1 MKLLVVTAL
10 VLGLA
15 GAAMAAPPQPVPKF
29 PKFPGGWSHADV
41 NVIVRRVPHTLTL
54 DRGRIAQ
61 VSTTQ
66 LTLREQDG
74 SLPTIPITADT
85 IVTILGRPATILDL
99 RRKEM
104 VETLRVDGGPAVR
117 VRVTA
122 R

>member
-1 MKLLVVTAL
+1 MKLLVVAAL

-15 GAAMAAPPQPVPKF
+15 GTAIAAPPQPVPKF
-29 PKFPGGWSHADV
+29 PKFPAGWSHADV
-41 NVIVRRVPHTLTL
+41 NVIVRREPHTLTL
-54 DRGRIAQ
+54 DRGRIVQ

-66 LTLREQDG
+66 LTLREKDG
-74 SLPTIPITADT
+74 SMPTIPITADT

-104 VETLRVDGGPAVR
+104 AETLRVDGGPAVR
-117 VRVTA
+117 LRVTA

>member
-15 GAAMAAPPQPVPKF
+15 GAAMAAPQPVPKF
-29 PKFPGGWSHADV
+29 PKFPAGWSHADV
-41 NVIVRRVPHTLTL
+41 NVIVRHVPHTLTL
-54 DRGRIAQ
+54 DRGRIVQ

-66 LTLREQDG
+66 LTLRERDG
-74 SLPTIPITADT
+74 SMPTIPITADT

-117 VRVTA
+117 LRVTA